1 MRSLVPA
8 YEPGTMAR
16 AYLALGDDPADPPAS
31 AGALAPDLAPARRAL
46 AALATAVLLFAAPAM
61 SGPPGGDWATAG
73 KPLATLARE
82 DDDTTSADDA
92 DDLE

>member
-31 AGALAPDLAPARRAL
+31 AGALAPARRGAL

-61 SGPPGGDWATAG
+61 SGPRGGDWATAG

-82 DDDTTSADDA
+82 DDTTSADDA
-92 DDLE
+92 DDFP

>member
-16 AYLALGDDPADPPAS
+16 AYLALGDDPVDRAGT
-31 AGALAPDLAPARRAL
+31 AGALAPARRAAL
-46 AALATAVLLFAAPAM
+46 AALATAVLLLAAPAM
-61 SGPPGGDWATAG
+61 SGPRGGDWATAG
-73 KPLATLARE
+73 KPLATLSR

-92 DDLE
+92 DDVT

>member
-31 AGALAPDLAPARRAL
+31 AGDLAPARRAL

-61 SGPPGGDWATAG
+61 SGPRGGDWATAG

>member
-16 AYLALGDDPADPPAS
+16 AYLALGDDPVDPAGT
-31 AGALAPDLAPARRAL
+31 AGALAPDLVPARRAL
-46 AALATAVLLFAAPAM
+46 AALATAVLLLAAPAM
-61 SGPPGGDWATAG
+61 SGPRGGDWAVAG
-73 KPLATLARE
+73 KPLATLAR

-92 DDLE
+92 DDGT

>member
-31 AGALAPDLAPARRAL
+31 AGALAPDLAARRAL

-61 SGPPGGDWATAG
+61 SGPRGGDWATAG

-82 DDDTTSADDA
+82 DDTTSADDA
-92 DDLE
+92 DDLA